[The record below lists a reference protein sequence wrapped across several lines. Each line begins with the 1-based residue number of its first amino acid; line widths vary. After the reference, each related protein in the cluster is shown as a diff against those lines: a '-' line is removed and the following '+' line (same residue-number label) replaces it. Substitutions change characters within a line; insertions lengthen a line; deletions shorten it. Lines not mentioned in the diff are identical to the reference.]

1 MCLKLLSSLSGE
13 QSTSKVAA
21 IVAGEPAARTIAR
34 SLQNDLGLADRQ
46 VVVVTPR
53 TTRVGRALEPESRG
67 IFHTI
72 LIAHYKLGI
81 VGLLVGLLIFAVL
94 YGLGVEAVTRSPGL
108 AIAVITSFS
117 IGFGL
122 MAGGLVALRPD
133 HDAYVQGVLAALE
146 EGQSAVVVHALDDAE
161 RERAAAWLSRAGQ
174 DVIKTL

>member
-1 MCLKLLSSLSGE
+1 MCLKLLSSLTGE
-13 QSTSKVAA
+13 RSTSKVAV
-21 IVAGEPAARTIAR
+21 IVAGEASARTIAHGIQR
-34 SLQNDLGLADRQ
+34 DLGLEDRQ
-46 VVVVTPR
+46 VLVLTPQ

-81 VGLLVGLLIFAVL
+81 AGLVVGLFIFAAL

-117 IGFGL
+117 IAFGL

-133 HDAYVQGVLAALE
+133 HDPYVQGVFAALE
-146 EGQSAVVVHALDDAE
+146 EGQCAVVVHALDDAE
-161 RERAAAWLSRAGQ
+161 RERAAAWLAGVGQ